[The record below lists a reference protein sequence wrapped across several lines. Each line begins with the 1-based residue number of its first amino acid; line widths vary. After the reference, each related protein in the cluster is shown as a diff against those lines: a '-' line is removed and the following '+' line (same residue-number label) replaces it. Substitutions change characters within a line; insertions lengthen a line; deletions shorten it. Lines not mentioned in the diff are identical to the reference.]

1 MNLTDIFGQSA
12 QVKMIDF
19 LIKTEG
25 LLMNLSEIARRT
37 HLANSTVGRVV
48 ENLIKIGFLKEIKV
62 GNMMRVVTLDTNQ
75 KITNFLIKM
84 NEELKKI
91 K

>member
-37 HLANSTVGRVV
+37 HLANSTVSRVV